1 MVDSSDTFKELSE
14 VLKNI
19 GENMPKEAFNNII
32 KSPVFKEKITKLLMD
47 RLYLN
52 PTKLSEDKKIVK
64 NEVDKIYDK
73 LNKLSEMIK
82 NMPENV

>member
-52 PTKLSEDKKIVK
+52 PTKLSEDKRLLRMK
-64 NEVDKIYDK
+64 
-73 LNKLSEMIK
+73 
-82 NMPENV
+82 